1 MTSTSQVNGHHS
13 LGRTY
18 EVAQNLRLRCVG
30 ASTMWASFA
39 RFFAQ
44 CQIVHAGGT
53 AAGDDP
59 MLAGN
64 GRYLGARLLGF
75 PRDRELLRVAE
86 EASDGVGGRRR
97 FPRLSSSFRELSP

>member
-30 ASTMWASFA
+30 ASTMSASFA

-53 AAGDDP
+53 AA
-59 MLAGN
+59 
-64 GRYLGARLLGF
+64 R
-75 PRDRELLRVAE
+75 
-86 EASDGVGGRRR
+86 
-97 FPRLSSSFRELSP
+97 